1 MKQYTLFFLFLFQ
14 SDQCSFQMALDFGIN
29 LVGNIVKNAAE
40 TKMRTEGYKQEVIQG
55 LKEISNITE
64 KEAFK
69 TKNLQKISL
78 IKNETIR
85 KIDKYMSEL
94 NLTIKPLQ
102 EVAYTSYKNF
112 INAAKLFL
120 KKYNTFKTNNKNIN
134 NISTYVK
141 IGLYEIRNTYSKYI
155 YLRKN
160 YNSQLQKINQTIQS
174 NNSVSIFNQAN
185 ENPEFIDFS
194 FNIEDEMNK
203 IEELI
208 SKYDEQVD
216 IYIKE
221 QAMLESNNSSAFS
234 SITDKIIDRIG
245 VIETQESSKDIS
257 NQSVKF
263 YDLDNPLEIFKSKLF
278 VAFNKFDLENS
289 SMEALLYKITVILD
303 ISTNK
308 MNKISSL
315 ITESSNNPSYKVEN
329 FLEELKNKFVTTKEK
344 IGQAEKE
351 YINEITKKNN
361 DFFTLFGKIKDYLIT
376 IKNKNERQVVKQNSS
391 FLNSLFKPLIPDGQ
405 NVTIP
410 ITIKQQLTAIQNIV
424 EIRKEQIT
432 NATAS
437 KTTTKNEENEKLS
450 FENVKEVFRKTTKNM
465 YDYYNYFQI
474 KNRLIENDCV
484 QIGYINEEV
493 INNIEQIDKIYN
505 LVKSKLL
512 KNTTA
517 VKKKI
522 ESSTK
527 QTPKTTDKIPKEIP
541 SKKQKTKPTD
551 TITQEINNLLRQ
563 KQKIDIKQDLFSN
576 VYQNPI
582 KKQNK
587 NKNASH
593 QNSQR
598 NEHKKFKQLKT
609 PKNESSVQVNT
620 PKSNNSIESIKKPQK
635 NSDQGSHLK
644 EKSISKKSKNKKKV
658 RGK

>member
-1 MKQYTLFFLFLFQ
+1 MKQCTLFFLFLFQ
-14 SDQCSFQMALDFGIN
+14 SDRCSFQMALDFGMN

-55 LKEISNITE
+55 LKEITNITE

-174 NNSVSIFNQAN
+174 NDSVSIFNQAN

-203 IEELI
+203 IEGLI
-208 SKYDEQVD
+208 SKYDEQID

-245 VIETQESSKDIS
+245 VIETQESSKDIN

-315 ITESSNNPSYKVEN
+315 ITEVSNNPSYKVEN
-329 FLEELKNKFVTTKEK
+329 FLEELKNNFVTTKEK

-361 DFFTLFGKIKDYLIT
+361 DFFTLFKKIKDYLIT
-376 IKNKNERQVVKQNSS
+376 IKNKNIAQVSPKGLFSAKS
-391 FLNSLFKPLIPDGQ
+391 FLMPIESLNSLKIKKFQ
-405 NVTIP
+405 NLSGMIDLSKAAP
-410 ITIKQQLTAIQNIV
+410 AITEKNQ
-424 EIRKEQIT
+424 
-432 NATAS
+432 
-437 KTTTKNEENEKLS
+437 KNEKLTFSNVNEKLS
-450 FENVKEVFRKTTKNM
+450 FENVKEVFRKITKNM

-493 INNIEQIDKIYN
+493 INNIEQINKIYN
-505 LVKSKLL
+505 LAKSKLL

-517 VKKKI
+517 VKKQI

-527 QTPKTTDKIPKEIP
+527 QTPEKTDKIPEEIP
-541 SKKQKTKPTD
+541 SKKQKRKPTD
-551 TITQEINNLLRQ
+551 TITQELNNLLRQ
-563 KQKIDIKQDLFSN
+563 KQKIDIKKDLFSK

-587 NKNASH
+587 NKNATH

-598 NEHKKFKQLKT
+598 NEHKKSKQLRT
-609 PKNESSVQVNT
+609 PKNESSEQVNT
-620 PKSNNSIESIKKPQK
+620 PKSNNSIESIKKPEK
-635 NSDQGSHLK
+635 NSDRGAHLK
-644 EKSISKKSKNKKKV
+644 EKSTSKKSKNKKKV